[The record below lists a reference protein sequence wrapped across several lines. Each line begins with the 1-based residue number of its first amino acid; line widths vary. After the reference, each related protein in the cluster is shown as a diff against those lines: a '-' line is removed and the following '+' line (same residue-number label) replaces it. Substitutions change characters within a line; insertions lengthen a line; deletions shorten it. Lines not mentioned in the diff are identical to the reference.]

1 MSNSAADSAPG
12 DQAPIRRIH
21 ERPKKFF
28 EEWLDFPAHIHQVA
42 FKMPDPPMD
51 RPRSRNEF
59 LQILKGLKVSDEY
72 IVVSEKF
79 GYGAR
84 IEENGDRLVIVWEAH
99 TEYFNY
105 HVWHIPDD
113 KNVPLEFGD
122 IAVPGFQFPL
132 TPSGIRISAL
142 DIIVSA
148 QKKCSPDLLRGM
160 LPGPNVYGS
169 RVYGEDIAVVTSFT
183 PDEHLRERY
192 LVYSASPQPLLDHLG
207 QIVDA
212 IVTTENYYHLLLL
225 PYPEFSKA
233 VDQIH
238 RIEQH
243 LLKQRAALTEELGES
258 DSKKLQDWVNILT
271 KDFMEVSRFAE
282 AERFQLSAAAPY
294 NAIVHGTLDS
304 LQETPLPPFFPLS
317 DYVRGGISGVSDGYQ
332 QLIRRIEAV
341 EADFHGIISV
351 IRTKVSLMQ
360 QDQNLILADQNLSLL
375 KNVDKTTKSQ
385 VMLQH
390 TVEGL
395 SVIVIAYYLSGLASY
410 IFKAM
415 EKLGWIGDSIM
426 AMGIFVP
433 SSLLVSIFL
442 VFFGRKVIFKW
453 LGEEKEK

>member
-1 MSNSAADSAPG
+1 MKDGKPG
-12 DQAPIRRIH
+12 DQAPVLGLH
-21 ERPKKFF
+21 ERSKKYL

-42 FKMPDPPMD
+42 FKMSDPPEE
-51 RPRSRNEF
+51 RPRSRVEF
-59 LQILKGLKVSDEY
+59 LQILEGLKFPEEN

-122 IAVPGFQFPL
+122 IAIKDFKFPL
-132 TPSGIRISAL
+132 TPSGMRITAL

-148 QKKCSPDLLRGM
+148 QKKCSPDLLREM

-169 RVYGEDIAVVTSFT
+169 RVFGEDLAIVTSFT
-183 PDEHLRERY
+183 PDENLRERY
-192 LVYSASPQPLLDHLG
+192 LIYSAQPKTLLNHLG
-207 QIVDA
+207 QVVDA
-212 IVTTENYYHLLLL
+212 VVTIENYYHLLLL
-225 PYPEFSKA
+225 PFSEFSKA

-243 LLKQRAALTEELGES
+243 LLKQRVTLTDQLEES
-258 DSKKLQDWVNILT
+258 DSKKLQDWVHILT

-282 AERFQLSAAAPY
+282 AERFELSAAVPY
-294 NAIVHGTLDS
+294 NAIIQGTLRS
-304 LQETPLPPFFPLS
+304 LQEKPLASFFPLS
-317 DYVRGGISGVSDGYQ
+317 DYVQAGISGVSDGYQ

-341 EADFHGIISV
+341 EGDFQGIISV
-351 IRTKVSLMQ
+351 IRTKVNLMQ
-360 QDQNLILADQNLSLL
+360 QDQNLVLADQNLKLL
-375 KNVDKTTKSQ
+375 SSMDKTTKSQ

-410 IFKAM
+410 VFKAM
-415 EKLGWIGDSIM
+415 ENLGWM
-426 AMGIFVP
+426 ANADLATGIFVP
-433 SSLLVSIFL
+433 ISLLGSFSL
-442 VFFGRKVIFKW
+442 VIFGRKVIFKPK
-453 LGEEKEK
+453 GDKKKK

>member
-1 MSNSAADSAPG
+1 EGTMKDAKQG
-12 DQAPIRRIH
+12 DQAPIRRLH
-21 ERPKKFF
+21 ERPKKFL

-42 FKMPDPPMD
+42 FKMADPPKE
-51 RPRSRNEF
+51 RPRSQEEF
-59 LQILKGLKVSDEY
+59 LRILKGLNVPDEN
-72 IVVSEKF
+72 IAVSEKF

-122 IAVPGFQFPL
+122 LAVPGFRFPL
-132 TPSGIRISAL
+132 TPTGTRISAL
-142 DIIVSA
+142 DIIISA
-148 QKKCSPDLLRGM
+148 QKKCSPEMLREM
-160 LPGPNVYGS
+160 LPGPNVYGN

-192 LVYSASPQPLLDHLG
+192 LVYSARPEPLLDHLG
-207 QIVDA
+207 QVVDA
-212 IVTTENYYHLLLL
+212 IVTIENYYHLLLL
-225 PYPEFSKA
+225 PQPEFAKA

-243 LLKQRAALTEELGES
+243 LLTQRAALTEELGGA
-258 DSKKLQDWVNILT
+258 DSKKLQEWVNILT

-282 AERFQLSAAAPY
+282 AERFELSAAVPY
-294 NAIVHGTLDS
+294 NAIVHATVRS
-304 LQETPLPPFFPLS
+304 IQEKPLPPFFPLS
-317 DYVRGGISGVSDGYQ
+317 DYVLSGISGVSDGYQ
-332 QLIRRIEAV
+332 QLIRRIEGV
-341 EADFHGIISV
+341 ESDFHGIISV

-375 KNVDKTTKSQ
+375 SNVDKTTKSQ

-395 SVIVIAYYLSGLASY
+395 SVIVIAYYLSGLGSY
-410 IFKAM
+410 VFKAM
-415 EKLGWIGDSIM
+415 EKMGWLANADL
-426 AMGIFVP
+426 ATGIFVP
-433 SSLLVSIFL
+433 VSILVSFIM
-442 VFFGRKVIFKW
+442 VVFGRKAIFKW
-453 LGEEKEK
+453 LGDREKN